1 MAPMSSGSGKTD
13 AAGGPDR
20 VRRHASRSVLL
31 VLAGVIAAAYANSLT
46 IGFQFDDW
54 HVLEQNPFIR
64 SLGNI
69 PRFFVDAHS
78 TTVLRENVAL
88 RPILMASFAVNYAIS
103 GAAPWSYHVV
113 NLVLHWLAMVF
124 LFRIVRDHFWFGD
137 EGLPIAIGAALIV
150 ALHPLNTEPVDYLSA
165 RSALLTTVFYLAAFD
180 LAVRERRLPAVLLFV
195 LALLTKEIAIT
206 LPVVLLGYWWV
217 ARQTAA
223 PLRQPIPW
231 RFLALLAALSV
242 AGVLYRVLLLP
253 PWAFGATHDPW
264 LTPPIYF
271 MTEWSAYLYY
281 LRLFLLPNALVVDRL
296 DYPIARSLLQPQAW
310 GSLLVLLALLLLA
323 WRTRRR
329 WPAVT
334 FAAIWY
340 LVTLAVESTFFPL
353 AEPVNEHRPYL
364 AMLALGTVASLGLW
378 QLAQWSTRRH
388 RAPAMSAYAL
398 LLTLLSTGLGAAT
411 VVRNHTWQNDYSL
424 WRDATEKAP
433 NNARAWMNA
442 GRAAMNRGFEPEARR
457 FLLEAR
463 RLSPCY
469 AYVQMNLSALEARGS
484 QLDASLAWADEAV
497 RCNPGLALTH
507 FYRAAALERLGR
519 LDEALQGY
527 RETTAIDSKHTE
539 AWMAQGR
546 LFERRMAWQDAA
558 AAYDQARASDPTA
571 AEGAMRAGLVY
582 HHRLGNP
589 VRAVECYRT
598 VLRLMPQHYG
608 AHYQLAMALLAT
620 GNENEARVAWKAFEA
635 LAAAI
640 GDRTWLEGVPA
651 ALADRTVP
659 TAN

>member
-1 MAPMSSGSGKTD
+1 M
-13 AAGGPDR
+13 R
-20 VRRHASRSVLL
+20 YASPIVLL
-31 VLAGVIAAAYANSLT
+31 VLAVVIAAAYANSLA

-64 SLGNI
+64 SLRSI
-69 PRFFVDAHS
+69 PRFFIDAHT

-88 RPILMASFAVNYAIS
+88 RPILMVSFAVNYAIS
-103 GAAPWSYHVV
+103 GPATWSYHVV
-113 NLVLHWLAMVF
+113 NIVLHWLAMVF
-124 LFRIVRDHFWFGD
+124 IFRIVRDHFWFGD
-137 EGLPIAIGAALIV
+137 DGLPIAAGAALIV

-180 LAVRERRLPAVLLFV
+180 LAVRGRRLPVVLLFV
-195 LALLTKEIAIT
+195 LALLTKEIAVT
-206 LPVVLLGYWWV
+206 LPVALLGYWLV
-217 ARQTAA
+217 ARQTTVAQ
-223 PLRQPIPW
+223 RQSIPW
-231 RFLALLAALSV
+231 RFLALLVMLSV
-242 AGVLYRVLLLP
+242 AGVLYRILLLP
-253 PWAFGATHDPW
+253 PWAFGATHDAW

-296 DYPIARSLLQPQAW
+296 DYPIVHSLLQPQAW
-310 GSLLVLLALLLLA
+310 GSLLILLALLLLA
-323 WRTRRR
+323 WRARRR

-340 LVTLAVESTFFPL
+340 FVTLAIESTFFPL

-364 AMLALGTVASLGLW
+364 TMLALGTVASLGLW
-378 QLAQWSTRRH
+378 RLAQRWTHRH
-388 RAPAMSAYAL
+388 PAQVLSAYAF
-398 LLTLLSTGLGAAT
+398 LLTLLSTSLGAAT
-411 VVRNHTWQNDYSL
+411 VVRNYTWRDDYSL

-469 AYVQMNLSALEARGS
+469 AYVQMNLSALEARS
-484 QLDASLAWADEAV
+484 AQLEASLAWADEAV

-507 FYRAAALERLGR
+507 FYRGAALERLNR
-519 LDEALQGY
+519 LDEALQEY
-527 RETTAIDSKHTE
+527 RETTAIDAVHTE

-546 LFERRMAWQDAA
+546 LLERRMAWQDAV
-558 AAYDQARASDPTA
+558 AAYDQVLAGDPTA
-571 AEGAMRAGLVY
+571 AEAAMRAGLVCQY
-582 HHRLGNP
+582 HLANP
-589 VRAVECYRT
+589 ARAVERYRA
-598 VLRLMPQHYG
+598 VLRLMPNHYG
-608 AHYQLAMALLAT
+608 AHYQLALALLAA
-620 GNENEARVAWKAFEA
+620 GNEPEARVAWKAFEP

-640 GDRTWLEGVPA
+640 GDRAALESAPA
-651 ALADRTVP
+651 ALADRP
-659 TAN
+659 APALN